1 VSDLIKDLEGR
12 ASGIYKEP
20 NLLSSIMESMSDEEC
35 QAVVRSLELIRS
47 DNRRGKA
54 RVYSCAWLATV
65 LTNHGYPISRTT
77 IRRYLK
83 ESE

>member
-1 VSDLIKDLEGR
+1 MSDLIKDLEGR

-20 NLLSSIMESMSDEEC
+20 NLLSSIMESMNDEEC

>member
-1 VSDLIKDLEGR
+1 MSDLIKDLEGR

-20 NLLSSIMESMSDEEC
+20 NLLSSIMESMNDEEC
-35 QAVVRSLELIRS
+35 QAVIRSLELIRS